1 LDHPQAVGPTLAA
14 CPRTAVAMSIDPQ
27 LNVRAAHAA
36 HAARD
41 VLFPH
46 HDNHNSTNE
55 AEGEE
60 ER

>member
-1 LDHPQAVGPTLAA
+1 
-14 CPRTAVAMSIDPQ
+14 MSIDPQ

>member
-1 LDHPQAVGPTLAA
+1 
-14 CPRTAVAMSIDPQ
+14 MSIDPR
-27 LNVRAAHAA
+27 LNVPAAHAA

-41 VLFPH
+41 VLFQH